1 MFGPT
6 TWRTYAELGE
16 LAHAFGAGLR
26 HLGIEPQPADAVSA
40 DHKGALVYD
49 ETSGDHA
56 PQQQQ
61 PSLRAPQSPQ
71 ALPARPAPPA
81 THLLPASSARPPCTA
96 RPCPPPPPSLPPFG
110 QPTGWSRRTDA
121 CRKTSSSPPPTPPSA
136 STRSPR
142 PSSRA
147 RSASSSATAR
157 RCRHCSRWHR
167 QHAEPRGGG
176 KGAVIL
182 VGCFSGG
189 PDAQPQGDRLH
200 RRPLHRQGVRVQ
212 GLRRQEADPPLARR
226 GHLHRQGA
234 HAPSRRLVNGG
245 EPPVTV

>member
-71 ALPARPAPPA
+71 ALPSPPRPLQPTCFPPRLRALPARPVHAP
-81 THLLPASSARPPCTA
+81 LPL
-96 RPCPPPPPSLPPFG
+96 PPSPPFG

-157 RCRHCSRWHR
+157 RCRRCSRWHR

-212 GLRRQEADPPLARR
+212 GLRRQEAHPPLARR